1 MAGQKSGLFAARS
14 FRVRPLAFGLQ
25 VCYTE
30 MVKDSQTKEDVQMR
44 LSDSIESFIK
54 TLMTQEEPE
63 VELKRNEL
71 AEYFGCAPSQ
81 INYVLATRFSPD
93 HGYIIESRRGGGGYI
108 RIVRVVQSGAQRLMY
123 LTNERIGDAIS
134 EAEAVRLIH
143 QLCEQGL
150 VSAQEGEIMRAAVS
164 AQALS
169 IPIPDTLKE
178 ALRARTLKTMLMT
191 IARQNREG
199 GAFHG

>member
-1 MAGQKSGLFAARS
+1 MK
-14 FRVRPLAFGLQ
+14 
-25 VCYTE
+25 
-30 MVKDSQTKEDVQMR
+30 

-54 TLMTQEEPE
+54 TLLAEDSPE
-63 VELKRNEL
+63 VELKRSEL
-71 AEYFGCAPSQ
+71 ADYFGCAPSQ

-93 HGYIIESRRGGGGYI
+93 QGYIIESRRGGGGYI

-134 EAEAVRLIH
+134 EPEAVRLIH
-143 QLCEQGL
+143 QLVEQGL
-150 VSAQEGEIMRAAVS
+150 VSLAEGEIMRSAVS
-164 AQALS
+164 AQAMS
-169 IPIPDTLKE
+169 IPIPDSLKE

-199 GAFHG
+199 GALRG